1 MHANRET
8 ASFSHLFQLIVLVAW
23 IAAFCLLLQ
32 GMGGMSLIAKFL
44 RPDYW
49 WLVEIGAA
57 ILVIFVIANVYCDPH
72 NRGKKGVTLL
82 VQIGILMLPLL
93 YLPQA
98 VMSELSPQALEKRS
112 IDMTHSG
119 QSSMAARFPTTEAGE
134 LPNDPSLLRLVVDA
148 KSYEGRKIS
157 TIGMVYTSD
166 KLPENTFFC
175 YQLLMFCC
183 AADARPVGVLVR
195 YGESNNLAAGSW
207 IRVEGKLGIETIEEK
222 QIVQITA
229 ERVET
234 IDPPKEQ
241 FLFQ

>member
-1 MHANRET
+1 
-8 ASFSHLFQLIVLVAW
+8 LIVLVAW

-32 GMGGMSLIAKFL
+32 GVGGMYLIAKFL

-57 ILVIFVIANVYCDPH
+57 ILIIFVIANVYCDPH

-82 VQIGILMLPLL
+82 VQIGILLLPLL

-98 VMSELSPQALEKRS
+98 VMSELSPEALEKRS

-119 QSSMAARFPTTEAGE
+119 QSSMAAKSPKTEAAD
-134 LPNDPSLLRLVVDA
+134 LPNDPSLLRLVTDA

-157 TIGMVYTSD
+157 TIGMVYTND
-166 KLPENTFFC
+166 KLPQNTFFC

-183 AADARPVGVLVR
+183 AADARPVGVLVK
-195 YGESNNLAAGSW
+195 YDESSSLTVGSW
-207 IRVEGKLGIETIEEK
+207 IKVEGKLGIETIEDK
-222 QIVQITA
+222 QIIQITA
-229 ERVET
+229 ERVES

>member
-1 MHANRET
+1 MHTNRET

-32 GMGGMSLIAKFL
+32 GMGGKHLIAKFL

-49 WLVEIGAA
+49 WLVEVGAG
-57 ILVIFVIANVYCDPH
+57 ILVVFVIARVYCDPH
-72 NRGKKGVTLL
+72 SHGNRGATLL
-82 VQIGILMLPLL
+82 VQIGILLLPLL

-98 VMSELSPQALEKRS
+98 VVSELSPEAVEKRS
-112 IDMTHSG
+112 IDMSHSG
-119 QSSMAARFPTTEAGE
+119 QNSMAANSPKNDAAD
-134 LPNDPSLLRLVVDA
+134 LPNDPSLLRLVADA

-183 AADARPVGVLVR
+183 AADARPVGVLVK
-195 YGESNNLAAGSW
+195 YGESGNLAAGSW
-207 IRVEGKLGIETIEEK
+207 IRVEGILGIETIQDK
-222 QIVQITA
+222 QVMQITA